1 MSHGLLIIVRY
12 RMKKHIFIVAAVLGL
27 NAWSQE
33 IADSTDVFYRH
44 LDLKEVVV
52 TGATGATKLKESSAP
67 VSLFTTRQLEATSST
82 NIIDAVATVPG
93 VSQITTGSGISKPVI
108 RGMGYNRIVV
118 VSDGIRQ
125 EGQQWGD
132 EHGIEVDAAS
142 VSSVEVLKGPGS
154 LVYGSDALAG
164 VLRFNSSPIVPMGK
178 MRAGLSTEYQTNNGL
193 FDYSLYFTGNK
204 DGNVWN
210 ARYSE
215 KMAHAYKNRY
225 DGYVPNSQFHERA
238 AQLMGGINRA
248 WGHSRLTLSYYNIT
262 PSIVEGERDEK
273 TGELECEYGRLKQYG
288 HGMPYQ
294 QVYHYKAAWDNTL
307 NVGRGKLNAL
317 LGYQLNRRQEFE
329 DADHPNEYELYFK
342 LHTLSYNV
350 HYVTG
355 EMNGWRVTGGVGGMY
370 QRSLNAGEEYL
381 IPDYNLLD
389 VGVFATT
396 SKEFEYW
403 TLNGGL
409 RYDHRHMHS
418 EALEDEGE
426 MRFGDITRNFG
437 GLTGSVGAVL
447 HAGPHWDIRA
457 NVSRGFRAP
466 NISELTSNGVHEGSV
481 RYELGDEHLKPE
493 YSFQFDLGADYT
505 ARVVSMQLNLFASHI
520 DHYIFL
526 HRVDEEV
533 EEGYDTYRFDSGDSR
548 LWGGEV
554 SIDVHPMHNLHL
566 GTSFDFVR
574 AVLLHQPRETRYLPF
589 MPAPRW
595 RTDVKYE
602 LTHDGHLFNNAYVS
616 VGVDYNFK
624 QDHYYEAYDTETATP
639 DYALL
644 NASAG
649 TDIMNHGKRVATF
662 AIIANNLTDKAYQ
675 NHLSRLKM
683 TDVNLVTG
691 RRGVYNM
698 GRNITFKLTIP
709 LEW

>member
-1 MSHGLLIIVRY
+1 MKIYIILI
-12 RMKKHIFIVAAVLGL
+12 MAAIGFQ
-27 NAWSQE
+27 AWSQD
-33 IADSTDVFYRH
+33 AVDTTDVFYRH
-44 LDLKEVVV
+44 LNLKEVVV

-67 VSLFTTRQLEATSST
+67 VSLLTSRQLESVSAT
-82 NIIDAVATVPG
+82 NIIDAVSTMPG
-93 VSQITTGSGISKPVI
+93 VSQLTTGSGISKPVI

-118 VSDGIRQ
+118 VNDGIRQ

-132 EHGIEVDAAS
+132 EHGIEVDAAN
-142 VSSVEVLKGPGS
+142 VNSVEVLKGPGS

-164 VLRFNSSPIVPMGK
+164 VLRFNSYPIVPKGK

-193 FDYSLYFTGNK
+193 FDYSIYFSGNK
-204 DGNVWN
+204 NGNVWN

-238 AQLMGGINRA
+238 AQLMGGINRN
-248 WGHSRLTLSYYNIT
+248 WGYSRLTLSYYNIT
-262 PSIVEGERDEK
+262 PSIVEGERDEE
-273 TGELECEYGRLKQYG
+273 TGELVCEYGRLKQYG

-294 QVYHYKAAWDNTL
+294 QVYHYKAAWDNSFYI
-307 NVGRGKLNAL
+307 GDGKLNAL

-329 DADHPNEYELYFK
+329 DAESPNDYELYFK
-342 LHTLSYNV
+342 LHTFSYNI

-355 EMNGWRVTGGVGGMY
+355 QINGWRVTGGVGGMY
-370 QRSLNAGEEYL
+370 QCSINAGEEFL

-389 VGVFATT
+389 VGVFITT
-396 SKEFEYW
+396 SKDFEHW

-409 RYDHRHMHS
+409 RYDHRHLHS
-418 EALEDEGE
+418 KALEEDGE
-426 MRFGDITRNFG
+426 MRFNDLTRNFG
-437 GLTGSVGAVL
+437 GVTGSVGAVL
-447 HAGPHWDIRA
+447 HAGPHWDLRA

-466 NISELTSNGVHEGSV
+466 NISELTSNGVHEGSI

-493 YSFQFDLGADYT
+493 YSLQFDLGADFTNRY
-505 ARVVSMQLNLFASHI
+505 VSVQLSLFASHI
-520 DHYIFL
+520 DNYIFL

-533 EEGYDTYRFDSGDSR
+533 EEGYNTFRFDSGDSR
-548 LWGGEV
+548 LWGGEL
-554 SIDVHPMHNLHL
+554 SIDVHPMHNLHI

-574 AVLLHQPRETRYLPF
+574 AVLLHQLRESHNLPYT
-589 MPAPRW
+589 PAPRW
-595 RTDVKYE
+595 RTDAKYE
-602 LTHDGHLFNNAYVS
+602 FTHNGRIFNNTYMS

-624 QDHYYEAYDTETATP
+624 QDHYYEAYGTETATP
-639 DYALL
+639 GYALL

-649 TDIMNHGKRVATF
+649 TDIMCRGRRIATL

-683 TDVNLVTG
+683 TDVNPVTG

-698 GRNITFKLTIP
+698 GRNITFKLTVP

>member
-1 MSHGLLIIVRY
+1 MKQYIFLLIAGIG
-12 RMKKHIFIVAAVLGL
+12 MQ
-27 NAWSQE
+27 AWCQE
-33 IADSTDVFYRH
+33 PADTSDVFYRH

-52 TGATGATKLKESSAP
+52 TGSTGATKLKESTAP
-67 VSLFTTRQLEATSST
+67 VSLLTARQLEATSST
-82 NIIDAVATVPG
+82 NIIDAVATMPG
-93 VSQITTGSGISKPVI
+93 VSQLTTGSGISKPVI
-108 RGMGYNRIVV
+108 RGLGYNRIVV
-118 VSDGIRQ
+118 VNDGIRQ

-132 EHGIEVDAAS
+132 EHGIEIDAAS

-164 VLRFNSSPIVPMGK
+164 VLRFNSSPIVPQGK
-178 MRAGLSTEYQTNNGL
+178 IRVGLSSEYQTNNGL
-193 FDYSLYFTGNK
+193 VDYSLYFSGNK
-204 DGNVWN
+204 GGNVWN

-215 KMAHAYKNRY
+215 KWAHAYKNRY

-238 AQLMGGINRA
+238 AQLMGGVNRH

-262 PSIVEGERDEK
+262 PSIVEGERDAE
-273 TGELECEYGRLKQYG
+273 TGQLVCEYGRRKQYG

-307 NVGRGKLNAL
+307 ALGSGKLNAL

-329 DADHPNEYELYFK
+329 DADHPDEYELYFK

-355 EMNGWRVTGGVGGMY
+355 LLSGWRVTGGVGGMY
-370 QRSLNAGEEYL
+370 QRSLNGGEEFL

-389 VGVFATT
+389 VGIFATT
-396 SKEFEYW
+396 TREFERW
-403 TLNGGL
+403 TLSGGL
-409 RYDHRHMHS
+409 RYDHRHLHS
-418 EALEDEGE
+418 KALAEDDNV
-426 MRFGDITRNFG
+426 RFSDLTRNFG
-437 GLTGSVGAVL
+437 GVTGSVGAVL
-447 HAGPHWDIRA
+447 HAGPHWDLRA
-457 NVSRGFRAP
+457 NLSRGFRAP

-481 RYELGDEHLKPE
+481 RYELGDSRLKPE
-493 YSFQFDLGADYT
+493 YSLQLDLGADFT
-505 ARVVSMQLNLFASHI
+505 SNIVSVQLALFASHI
-520 DHYIFL
+520 DNYIFL
-526 HRVDEEV
+526 HRVNEVV

-548 LWGGEV
+548 LWGGELAV
-554 SIDVHPMHNLHL
+554 DVHPTHHLHL
-566 GTSFDFVR
+566 GTSFDMVR
-574 AVLLHQPRETRYLPF
+574 AVQLHQSGDSRNLPF
-589 MPAPRW
+589 TPAPRW

-602 LTHDGHLFNNAYVS
+602 FTHDGRVLNNAYVA
-616 VGVDYNFK
+616 VGVDYTFK
-624 QDHYYEAYDTETATP
+624 QDHFYAAHGTETATP
-639 DYALL
+639 AYALL

-649 TDIMNHGKRVATF
+649 TDIMCRGRRVATL

-683 TDVNLVTG
+683 ADVNPVTG

-698 GRNITFKLTIP
+698 GRNITFKLTVP